1 MIDEVLEEFGTRV
14 DETVKALQ
22 RELSR
27 LRTGRANLSMLDG
40 IRVDY
45 YGQTTALNG
54 LATLAVPDARMI
66 TIKPWDKSQLKL
78 IEKALQESDLG
89 INPQNDGDIIRLPI
103 PALTE
108 ERRKEMVKQV
118 KGKGEEHKVTVRNA
132 RRDAKD
138 MLEVLQ
144 KDGDISEDDLKRA
157 LDQLQKITDSGT
169 ERIDE
174 TVKHKD
180 EELLTV

>member
-1 MIDEVLEEFGTRV
+1 MIDEILEDFKSKV
-14 DETVKALQ
+14 SDTVEALQ

-27 LRTGRANLSMLDG
+27 MRTGRANLSMLDG

-45 YGQTTALNG
+45 YGQVTPLSG
-54 LATLAVPDARMI
+54 LATLAVPDARLI
-66 TIKPWDKSQLKL
+66 TIKPWDKSQLKF
-78 IEKALQESDLG
+78 IEKAIQESDLG
-89 INPQNDGDIIRLPI
+89 INPQSDGELIRLPI
-103 PALTE
+103 PSLTE

-118 KGKGEEHKVTVRNA
+118 KGKGEDHKVTVRNS

-138 MLEVLQ
+138 MLEDLQ
-144 KDGDISEDDLKRA
+144 KESEISEDDLKRA
-157 LDQLQKITDSGT
+157 LEKLQKLTDSGT

-174 TVKHKD
+174 TVKNKD